1 MVTPALPPGLHDWR
15 EAPRV
20 RALNDRV
27 AQPGG
32 RYVLCWLQQALRAR
46 DNPVIDASIRLGNA
60 IGLPVLV
67 YHGVRE
73 DYPYASDRL
82 HRFILGA
89 SRDLGAGC
97 RDRGVACVQH
107 VDRAGHREKGLV
119 HRLGA
124 EAAAIVLED
133 GRWLDD
139 AAAAAGVPKSS
150 LTVTAG
156 AIPDTTLITVSV
168 EADSA
173 KAAEAG
179 LQSVLGHAL
188 NQAAQVSGPFKLE
201 VIASPEGSAQPQS
214 PRPVELVAAFGVAG
228 LLVGAGAGLL
238 VSRALQARNPQTVGG
253 RRRAR
258 RARRDQAESG
268 TNSFRAQT
276 VGDPPDITTP
286 RR

>member
-1 MVTPALPPGLHDWR
+1 MNTTRWATPWLVVP
-15 EAPRV
+15 
-20 RALNDRV
+20 
-27 AQPGG
+27 
-32 RYVLCWLQQALRAR
+32 VLA
-46 DNPVIDASIRLGNA
+46 V
-60 IGLPVLV
+60 IGLLIAVLPAYFLTGQAERFRAQTTV
-67 YHGVRE
+67 AMLPAPNVAG
-73 DYPYASDRL
+73 SDVSNYWEVL
-82 HRFILGA
+82 N
-89 SRDLGAGC
+89 
-97 RDRGVACVQH
+97 RGQAT
-107 VDRAGHREKGLV
+107 RS
-119 HRLGA
+119 
-124 EAAAIVLED
+124 AAIVLED